1 MTVRA
6 GLRQTTIS
14 PRPEKQSAI
23 EVATTRGGGE
33 LQLSRRPIPNQAGQD
48 QGARWVQA
56 ENGSHG
62 QPSVLDKTMNGLSGE
77 EITRSDRVFEIPS

>member
-23 EVATTRGGGE
+23 EAAPTRGGGE

-56 ENGSHG
+56 QLRMEVNGP
-62 QPSVLDKTMNGLSGE
+62 PSVLDKTMNGLSE
-77 EITRSDRVFEIPS
+77 QRDYEV